1 MLFCWELYNTWKT
14 RVVQYTPIWDVLNHS
29 KQDIMEISTTSGL
42 YTLDVAHSAKADQSY
57 YARRWRAPVP
67 LEMCYIV
74 PLNQI
79 ASNE

>member
-1 MLFCWELYNTWKT
+1 MNRIKIIILGVFLILFFLEGKSQNKLITIYDKNCAYC
-14 RVVQYTPIWDVLNHS
+14 D
-29 KQDIMEISTTSGL
+29 
-42 YTLDVAHSAKADQSY
+42 DVAHSAKADQSY

-79 ASNE
+79 ANNE